1 MASLRLSLRLL
12 AIVLSVLII
21 VALAW
26 VWQAR
31 SVPNAATPEQSAN
44 KALVGGPFQLI
55 DGTGKPVTEALL
67 ENRLSL
73 VYFGFTYC
81 PDICP
86 TELQVVAQAVDAFEA
101 AHPDQRGLVLPVF
114 ITVDPERDTPQAMG
128 TYVQAIHPRMIGLT
142 GSLAQIEAAKTAYRV
157 YAAKV
162 QEPKDNTY
170 TMDHSSIIFLM
181 DRKGAYAAHFGPGTE
196 PATIAAKLAELAG

>member
-1 MASLRLSLRLL
+1 MAAMRLPLRLL

-21 VALAW
+21 VGLAW
-26 VWQAR
+26 LWQAR
-31 SVPNAATPEQSAN
+31 GAQGTATPEQTAN
-44 KALVGGPFQLI
+44 KALVGGPFALI
-55 DGTGKPVTEALL
+55 DGAGKPVTEALL
-67 ENRLSL
+67 KDRLSL

-86 TELQVVAQAVDAFEA
+86 TELQVVAQAVDAFET
-101 AHPDQRGLVLPVF
+101 AHPDKRGLVLPLF
-114 ITVDPERDTPQAMG
+114 ITVDPERDTPKAIT
-128 TYVQAIHPRMIGLT
+128 TYVQAFHPRMIGLT

-162 QEPKDNTY
+162 EEPETNSY

-181 DRKGAYAAHFGPGTE
+181 DRRGDYAAHFGAGTD